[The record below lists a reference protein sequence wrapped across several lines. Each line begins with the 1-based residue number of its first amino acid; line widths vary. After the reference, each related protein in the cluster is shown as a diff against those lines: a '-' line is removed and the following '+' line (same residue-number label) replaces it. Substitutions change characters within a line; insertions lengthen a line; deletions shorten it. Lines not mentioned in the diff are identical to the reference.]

1 MSKEVLTISNLN
13 YTIEN
18 RIILKN
24 INLSL
29 IEGEFISIMG
39 PSGSGKTSLLRIIS
53 GLSKQTSGEIQ
64 IEGEVVASDRT
75 FIETEHRN
83 IGLVVQD
90 KVLFPHLTVKDNIK
104 FGISKRNTSNNKAA
118 AMMSKFKIE
127 DLQDQY
133 PHQLSGG
140 EGQRVALARTLI
152 TNPKILLLD
161 EPFNGLDDK
170 LKNEIYPDI
179 QAILTENKVTTI
191 MVSHNDEEIQELSHR
206 NFKLSNH
213 KLEET

>member
-1 MSKEVLTISNLN
+1 MSKEVLKITNLN
-13 YTIEN
+13 YDIEKK
-18 RIILKN
+18 IILKN

-39 PSGSGKTSLLRIIS
+39 PSGSGKTSLLRVIS
-53 GLSKQTSGEIQ
+53 GLSKQTTGEIL
-64 IEGEVVASDRT
+64 IEGKLVASDQT
-75 FIETEHRN
+75 FIETENRN

-90 KVLFPHLTVKDNIK
+90 KVLFPHLTVLDNIK
-104 FGISKRNTSNNKAA
+104 FGINNRDISIKKIT

-133 PHQLSGG
+133 PHELSGG

-170 LKNEIYPDI
+170 LKSEIYPDI
-179 QAILTENKVTTI
+179 QSILEENKVTTI
-191 MVSHNDEEIQELSHR
+191 MVSHNNEEVQELSHR
-206 NFKLSNH
+206 NFKLLNH

>member
-104 FGISKRNTSNNKAA
+104 FGKSK
-118 AMMSKFKIE
+118 I
-127 DLQDQY
+127 
-133 PHQLSGG
+133 
-140 EGQRVALARTLI
+140 
-152 TNPKILLLD
+152 
-161 EPFNGLDDK
+161 
-170 LKNEIYPDI
+170 
-179 QAILTENKVTTI
+179 
-191 MVSHNDEEIQELSHR
+191 
-206 NFKLSNH
+206 
-213 KLEET
+213 

>member
-1 MSKEVLTISNLN
+1 MSKEVLKISNLN
-13 YTIEN
+13 YDIEKK
-18 RIILKN
+18 IILKN

-39 PSGSGKTSLLRIIS
+39 PSGSGKTSLLRVIS
-53 GLSKQTSGEIQ
+53 GLSKQTTGEIL
-64 IEGEVVASDRT
+64 IEGKLVASDQT
-75 FIETEHRN
+75 FIETENRN

-90 KVLFPHLTVKDNIK
+90 KVLFPHLTVLDNIK
-104 FGISKRNTSNNKAA
+104 FGINNRDISNKKIT

-133 PHQLSGG
+133 PHELSGG

-152 TNPKILLLD
+152 ANPKILLLD

-170 LKNEIYPDI
+170 LKSEIYPDI
-179 QAILTENKVTTI
+179 QSILEENKVTTI
-191 MVSHNDEEIQELSHR
+191 MVSHNNEEVQELSHR
-206 NFKLSNH
+206 NFKLLNH

>member
-1 MSKEVLTISNLN
+1 MSKEVLKISNLN
-13 YTIEN
+13 YDIGKK
-18 RIILKN
+18 IILKN

-39 PSGSGKTSLLRIIS
+39 PSGSGKTSLLRVIS
-53 GLSKQTSGEIQ
+53 GLSKQTTGEIL
-64 IEGEVVASDRT
+64 IEGKLVASDQT
-75 FIETEHRN
+75 FIETENRN

-90 KVLFPHLTVKDNIK
+90 KVLFPHLTVLDNIK
-104 FGISKRNTSNNKAA
+104 FGINNRDISIKKIT

-133 PHQLSGG
+133 PHELSGG

-170 LKNEIYPDI
+170 LKSEIYPDI
-179 QAILTENKVTTI
+179 QSILEENKVTTI
-191 MVSHNDEEIQELSHR
+191 MVSHNNEEVQELSHR
-206 NFKLSNH
+206 NFKLLNH

>member
-1 MSKEVLTISNLN
+1 MSKEVLKISNLN
-13 YTIEN
+13 YDIEKK
-18 RIILKN
+18 IILKN

-39 PSGSGKTSLLRIIS
+39 PSGSGKTSLLRVIS
-53 GLSKQTSGEIQ
+53 GLSKQTTGEIL
-64 IEGEVVASDRT
+64 IEGKLVASDQT
-75 FIETEHRN
+75 FIETENRN

-90 KVLFPHLTVKDNIK
+90 KVLFPHLTVLDNIK
-104 FGISKRNTSNNKAA
+104 FGINNRDISIKKIT

-133 PHQLSGG
+133 PHELSGG

-170 LKNEIYPDI
+170 LKSEIYPDI
-179 QAILTENKVTTI
+179 QSILEENKVTTI
-191 MVSHNDEEIQELSHR
+191 MVSHNNEEVQELSHR
-206 NFKLSNH
+206 NFKLLNH

>member
-1 MSKEVLTISNLN
+1 MSKEVLKISNLN
-13 YTIEN
+13 YDIEKK
-18 RIILKN
+18 IILKN

-39 PSGSGKTSLLRIIS
+39 PSGSGKTSLLRVIS
-53 GLSKQTSGEIQ
+53 GLSKQTTGEIL
-64 IEGEVVASDRT
+64 IEGKLVASDQT
-75 FIETEHRN
+75 FIETENRN

-90 KVLFPHLTVKDNIK
+90 KVLFPHLTVLDNIK
-104 FGISKRNTSNNKAA
+104 FGINNRDISNKKIT

-133 PHQLSGG
+133 PHELSGG

-170 LKNEIYPDI
+170 LKSEIYPDI
-179 QAILTENKVTTI
+179 QSILEENKVTTI
-191 MVSHNDEEIQELSHR
+191 MVSHNNEEVQELSHR
-206 NFKLSNH
+206 NFKLLDH

>member
-1 MSKEVLTISNLN
+1 MSKEVLTISDLN

-104 FGISKRNTSNNKAA
+104 FGISKRDKSNNKAA
-118 AMMSKFKIE
+118 GMMSKFKIE

-170 LKNEIYPDI
+170 LKSEIYPDI

>member
-104 FGISKRNTSNNKAA
+104 FGISKRDTSNNKADS
-118 AMMSKFKIE
+118 MMSKFKIE

>member
-1 MSKEVLTISNLN
+1 MSKEVLKISNLN
-13 YTIEN
+13 YDIEKK
-18 RIILKN
+18 IILKN

-39 PSGSGKTSLLRIIS
+39 PSGSGKTSLLRVIS
-53 GLSKQTSGEIQ
+53 GLSKQTTGEIL
-64 IEGEVVASDRT
+64 IEGKLVASDQT
-75 FIETEHRN
+75 FIETENRN

-90 KVLFPHLTVKDNIK
+90 KVLFPHLTVLDNIK
-104 FGISKRNTSNNKAA
+104 FGINNRDISIKKIT

-133 PHQLSGG
+133 PHELSGG

-161 EPFNGLDDK
+161 EPFNGLDNK
-170 LKNEIYPDI
+170 LKSEIYPDI
-179 QAILTENKVTTI
+179 QSILEENKVTTI
-191 MVSHNDEEIQELSHR
+191 MVSHNNEEVQELSHR
-206 NFKLSNH
+206 NFKLLNH

>member
-1 MSKEVLTISNLN
+1 MSKEVLTISDLN

-104 FGISKRNTSNNKAA
+104 FGISKIDTSNNKAD

>member
-1 MSKEVLTISNLN
+1 MSKEVLKISNLN
-13 YTIEN
+13 YDIEKK
-18 RIILKN
+18 IILKN

-39 PSGSGKTSLLRIIS
+39 PSGSGKTSLLRVIS
-53 GLSKQTSGEIQ
+53 GLSKQTTGEIL
-64 IEGEVVASDRT
+64 IEGKLVASDQT
-75 FIETEHRN
+75 FIETENRN

-90 KVLFPHLTVKDNIK
+90 KVLFPHLTVLDNIK
-104 FGISKRNTSNNKAA
+104 FGINNRDISNNKIT

-133 PHQLSGG
+133 PHELSGG

-170 LKNEIYPDI
+170 LKSEIYPDI
-179 QAILTENKVTTI
+179 QSILEENKVTTI
-191 MVSHNDEEIQELSHR
+191 MVSHNNEEVQELSHR
-206 NFKLSNH
+206 NFKLLNH

>member
-1 MSKEVLTISNLN
+1 MSKEVLKISNLN
-13 YTIEN
+13 YDIEKK
-18 RIILKN
+18 IILKN

-39 PSGSGKTSLLRIIS
+39 PSGSGKTSLLRVIS
-53 GLSKQTSGEIQ
+53 GLSKQTTGEIL
-64 IEGEVVASDRT
+64 IEGKLVASDQT
-75 FIETEHRN
+75 FIETENRN

-90 KVLFPHLTVKDNIK
+90 KVLFPHLTVLDNIK
-104 FGISKRNTSNNKAA
+104 FGINNRDISIKKIT

-127 DLQDQY
+127 ELQDQY
-133 PHQLSGG
+133 PHELSGG

-170 LKNEIYPDI
+170 LKSEIYPDI
-179 QAILTENKVTTI
+179 QSILEENKVTTI
-191 MVSHNDEEIQELSHR
+191 MVSHNNEEVQELSHR
-206 NFKLSNH
+206 NFKLLNH

>member
-1 MSKEVLTISNLN
+1 MSKEVLKISNLN
-13 YTIEN
+13 YDIEKK
-18 RIILKN
+18 IILKN

-39 PSGSGKTSLLRIIS
+39 PSGSGKTSLLRVIS
-53 GLSKQTSGEIQ
+53 GLSKQTTGEIL
-64 IEGEVVASDRT
+64 IEGKLVASDQT
-75 FIETEHRN
+75 FIETENRN

-90 KVLFPHLTVKDNIK
+90 KVLFPHLTVLDNIK
-104 FGISKRNTSNNKAA
+104 FGINNRDISIKKIT

-133 PHQLSGG
+133 PHELSGG

-170 LKNEIYPDI
+170 LKSEIYPDI
-179 QAILTENKVTTI
+179 QSILEENKVTTI
-191 MVSHNDEEIQELSHR
+191 MVSHNNEEVQELSHR
-206 NFKLSNH
+206 NFKLLDH

>member
-1 MSKEVLTISNLN
+1 MSKEVLKISNLN
-13 YTIEN
+13 YDIEKK
-18 RIILKN
+18 IILKN

-39 PSGSGKTSLLRIIS
+39 PSGSGKTSLLRVIS
-53 GLSKQTSGEIQ
+53 GLSKQTTGEIL
-64 IEGEVVASDRT
+64 IEGKLVASDQT
-75 FIETEHRN
+75 FIETENRN

-90 KVLFPHLTVKDNIK
+90 KVLFPHLTVLDNIK
-104 FGISKRNTSNNKAA
+104 FGINNRDISNNKIT

-133 PHQLSGG
+133 PHELSGG
-140 EGQRVALARTLI
+140 EGQRVAIARTLI

-170 LKNEIYPDI
+170 LKSEIYPDI
-179 QAILTENKVTTI
+179 QSILEENKVTTI
-191 MVSHNDEEIQELSHR
+191 MVSHNNEEVQELSHR
-206 NFKLSNH
+206 NFKLLNH

>member
-1 MSKEVLTISNLN
+1 MSKEVLKISNLN
-13 YTIEN
+13 YDIEKK
-18 RIILKN
+18 IILKN

-39 PSGSGKTSLLRIIS
+39 PSGSGKTSLLRVIS
-53 GLSKQTSGEIQ
+53 GLSKQTTGEIL
-64 IEGEVVASDRT
+64 IEGKLVASDQT
-75 FIETEHRN
+75 FIETENRN

-90 KVLFPHLTVKDNIK
+90 KVLFPHLTVLDNIK
-104 FGISKRNTSNNKAA
+104 FGINNRDIRNNKIT

-133 PHQLSGG
+133 PHELSGG

-170 LKNEIYPDI
+170 LKSEIYPDI
-179 QAILTENKVTTI
+179 QSILEENKVTTI
-191 MVSHNDEEIQELSHR
+191 MVSHNNEEVQELSHR
-206 NFKLSNH
+206 NFKLLNH

>member
-1 MSKEVLTISNLN
+1 MSKEVLRISNLN

-104 FGISKRNTSNNKAA
+104 FGISKRDTSNNKAD

>member
-1 MSKEVLTISNLN
+1 MSKEVLKISNLN
-13 YTIEN
+13 YDIEKK
-18 RIILKN
+18 IILKN

-39 PSGSGKTSLLRIIS
+39 PSGSGKTSLLRVIS
-53 GLSKQTSGEIQ
+53 GLSKQTTGEIL
-64 IEGEVVASDRT
+64 IEGKLVASDQT
-75 FIETEHRN
+75 FIETENRN

-90 KVLFPHLTVKDNIK
+90 KVLFPHLTVLDNIK
-104 FGISKRNTSNNKAA
+104 FGINNKDISIKKIT

-133 PHQLSGG
+133 PHELSGG

-170 LKNEIYPDI
+170 LKSEIYPDI
-179 QAILTENKVTTI
+179 QSILEENKVTTI
-191 MVSHNDEEIQELSHR
+191 MVSHNNEEVQELSHR
-206 NFKLSNH
+206 NFKLLNH

>member
-1 MSKEVLTISNLN
+1 MSKEVLKISNLN
-13 YTIEN
+13 YDIEKK
-18 RIILKN
+18 IILKN

-39 PSGSGKTSLLRIIS
+39 PSGSGKTSLLRVIS
-53 GLSKQTSGEIQ
+53 GLSKQTTGEIL
-64 IEGEVVASDRT
+64 IEGKLVASDQT
-75 FIETEHRN
+75 FIETENRN

-90 KVLFPHLTVKDNIK
+90 KVLFPHLTVLDNIK
-104 FGISKRNTSNNKAA
+104 FGINNRDISIKKIT

-133 PHQLSGG
+133 PHELSGG

-170 LKNEIYPDI
+170 LRSEIYPDI
-179 QAILTENKVTTI
+179 QSILEENKVTTI
-191 MVSHNDEEIQELSHR
+191 MVSHNNEEVQELSHR
-206 NFKLSNH
+206 NFKLLNH

>member
-1 MSKEVLTISNLN
+1 MSKEVLKISNLN
-13 YTIEN
+13 YDIEKK
-18 RIILKN
+18 IILKN

-39 PSGSGKTSLLRIIS
+39 PSGSGKTSLLRVIS
-53 GLSKQTSGEIQ
+53 GLSKQTTGEIL
-64 IEGEVVASDRT
+64 IEGKLVASDQT
-75 FIETEHRN
+75 FIETENRN

-90 KVLFPHLTVKDNIK
+90 KVLFPHLTVLDNIK
-104 FGISKRNTSNNKAA
+104 FGINNRDISIKKIT

-133 PHQLSGG
+133 PHELSGG

-170 LKNEIYPDI
+170 LKSEIYPDI
-179 QAILTENKVTTI
+179 QSILEENKVTTI
-191 MVSHNDEEIQELSHR
+191 MVSHNNEEVQ
-206 NFKLSNH
+206 
-213 KLEET
+213 

>member
-1 MSKEVLTISNLN
+1 MSKEVLKISNLN
-13 YTIEN
+13 YDIEKK
-18 RIILKN
+18 IILKN

-39 PSGSGKTSLLRIIS
+39 PSGSGKTSLLRVIS
-53 GLSKQTSGEIQ
+53 GLSKQTTGEIL
-64 IEGEVVASDRT
+64 IEGKLVASDQT
-75 FIETEHRN
+75 FIETENRN

-90 KVLFPHLTVKDNIK
+90 KVLFPHLTVLDNIK
-104 FGISKRNTSNNKAA
+104 FGINNRDISIKKIT

-133 PHQLSGG
+133 PHELSGG

-170 LKNEIYPDI
+170 LKSEIYPDI
-179 QAILTENKVTTI
+179 QSILEENKVTTI
-191 MVSHNDEEIQELSHR
+191 MVSHNNEEVQELSHR